1 MLEGVN
7 HQVNCMLVTSARLHE
22 VASTLLCQTVSI
34 VKVGYCTVLTAPSV
48 SVDRDASQLVYAAT
62 IRPDSSPRERIE
74 PSLYRRS
81 AEQLIVDGRRGDASG
96 HIRCRSGKSPCVRD
110 IMDHARP
117 TCRRGFCL
125 SCERPHSL
133 HVCGQFGADSRW
145 RTRRCADSCACLVV
159 GDATDVAALIAR
171 RSSSIYGCVANHPRR
186 VRPHVWRLYVVHAR
200 RTDALRRTAAAQRC
214 SKRGGVGR
222 DGALID

>member
-62 IRPDSSPRERIE
+62 IRPESSPRERIE

-81 AEQLIVDGRRGDASG
+81 AEQLIVDGRRGDAR
-96 HIRCRSGKSPCVRD
+96 IRCRSGKSPCVRD

-133 HVCGQFGADSRW
+133 HVCG
-145 RTRRCADSCACLVV
+145 RCADSCACLVV

-171 RSSSIYGCVANHPRR
+171 RSSSDHT
-186 VRPHVWRLYVVHAR
+186 RLWAR
-200 RTDALRRTAAAQRC
+200 
-214 SKRGGVGR
+214 
-222 DGALID
+222 